1 MIVLFL
7 DPLGRVLTYYQ
18 ILFVTAKN
26 SNRYYDT
33 KNGFV
38 STISPTSRVSLFE

>member
-1 MIVLFL
+1 MNVLFL

-26 SNRYYDT
+26 SNRYYDA
-33 KNGFV
+33 KIAIV
-38 STISPTSRVSLFE
+38 STIFIGRGVSLFE

>member
-1 MIVLFL
+1 MNVLFL

-26 SNRYYDT
+26 SNRYYDA
-33 KNGFV
+33 KIGFV
-38 STISPTSRVSLFE
+38 STISLVSFVSLFE